1 MRALQGLRGP
11 RAPSLPLLLLCFL
24 AAVRRSLEDGL
35 STGVMVA
42 GPRSGRRARGDRE
55 AEVPGCWRP
64 RVGATAACAYWPRVG
79 YRNLPGDGAAPR
91 DGDVGSRAVFVCF

>member
-1 MRALQGLRGP
+1 MRALPGLRGP
-11 RAPSLPLLLLCFL
+11 RAPSLRLLLLCFL

-42 GPRSGRRARGDRE
+42 GPRGRRSARGRRE

-64 RVGATAACAYWPRVG
+64 RVGATAASAYGPRVG
-79 YRNLPGDGAAPR
+79 YGNLPGDWGAPR
-91 DGDVGSRAVFVCF
+91 GGDVGSRAVFVCF